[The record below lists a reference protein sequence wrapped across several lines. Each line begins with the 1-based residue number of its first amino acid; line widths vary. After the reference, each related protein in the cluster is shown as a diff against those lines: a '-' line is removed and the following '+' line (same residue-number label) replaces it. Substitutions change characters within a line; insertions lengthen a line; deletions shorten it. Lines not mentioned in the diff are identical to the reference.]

1 MVFVGYFY
9 TFAQS
14 KKQLVNDVIDCLLV
28 CYIRYRFINTIKNIL
43 KHKNSMTKKEQ
54 IIEKDSIVV
63 KFVGDSGDGM
73 QLSGT
78 LFSDA
83 AALTGNDIATF
94 PDYPAEIRAPHNT
107 IAGVSGYQVH
117 IGSHIY
123 SSGDKCDF
131 LVAMNPASFRSNLK
145 WAKKGAT
152 IIVDID
158 TFTDEAIAKAGYVE
172 TPFTEEIEHA
182 YTIVKAPIS
191 SFTKRIGQEQGADVK
206 TAEKC
211 RNMFALG
218 IIFYVTHK
226 TLEQTEKYLER
237 KFAKK
242 PDVVKLNKAVLH
254 EGYEFADKLELI
266 HSHIVSV
273 STAEMPK
280 GRYRNITG
288 NVATAWGLLAAAE
301 RSGLKL
307 FLGSY
312 PITPATDIMIELAKH
327 KSLGARVFQAE
338 DEIAGICSAI
348 GASYA
353 GALACTTTSGPGLSL
368 KSEALGLAVM
378 TELPLVVVDVQRG
391 GPSTGLPTKTEQ
403 SDLSQALFGRNGEA
417 PCIVV
422 AASSSANCFYW
433 AYTAAKLAIE
443 HMTPTILLTDGYLGN
458 GSQLFRIPK
467 VADLPE
473 IKPQFAKEND
483 PEYQPYRRNPETLAR
498 EWAIPGME
506 GLRHRVGGLEKESGI
521 GSVSTDP
528 ENHAKMTYYRQEK
541 VNRVAN
547 YIPNQEV
554 TGNVDGELLV
564 IGWGGTSGALTLA
577 VDEMVKEGKP
587 VAYTHFNYISPL
599 PKNTEDILKR
609 YKKIVVCEL
618 NNGQFAN
625 YLKMNFPQYP
635 MHQFNK
641 VMGLPFE
648 VGELKDK
655 FNEILG
661 E

>member
-1 MVFVGYFY
+1 M
-9 TFAQS
+9 A
-14 KKQLVNDVIDCLLV
+14 K
-28 CYIRYRFINTIKNIL
+28 
-43 KHKNSMTKKEQ
+43 Q
-54 IIEKDSIVV
+54 IIETDSVVV

-83 AALTGNDIATF
+83 AALGGNDIATF

-158 TFTDEAIAKAGYVE
+158 TFTDEAMTKAGY
-172 TPFTEEIEHA
+172 TSNPFTDELERE
-182 YTIVKAPIS
+182 YTIVKAPVT
-191 SFTKRIGQEQGADVK
+191 SFTKRIGEEKGADLK
-206 TAEKC
+206 TSEKC

-218 IIFYVTHK
+218 IIFYVTNK
-226 TLEQTEKYLER
+226 SLKQTETYLER

-242 PDVVKLNKAVLH
+242 PAVVELNKAVLR
-254 EGYEFADKLELI
+254 EGYEYAEKLELI
-266 HSHIVSV
+266 HSHIVEV
-273 STAEMPK
+273 SHAKMPAGK
-280 GRYRNITG
+280 YRNITG
-288 NVATAWGLLAAAE
+288 NVATAWGLLAASE
-301 RSGLKL
+301 RSGRQL

-312 PITPATDIMIELAKH
+312 PITPATDVMVELAKH

-353 GALACTTTSGPGLSL
+353 GALACTSTSGPGLSL

-403 SDLSQALFGRNGEA
+403 SDLNQALYGRNGEA
-417 PCIVV
+417 PLIVV

-433 AYTAAKLAIE
+433 AYTAAKLALE
-443 HMTPTILLTDGYLGN
+443 HMTPVILLTDGYLGN

-467 VADLPE
+467 VADLPG
-473 IKPQFAKEND
+473 ITPRLATPND
-483 PEYQPYRRNPETLAR
+483 PNYRPFRRDEETFAR

-506 GLRHRVGGLEKESGI
+506 GLRHRVGGLEKCPDGPL
-521 GSVSTDP
+521 STDP
-528 ENHAKMTYYRQEK
+528 ENHALMVHNRQEK

-547 YIPNQEV
+547 YIPDQEV
-554 TGNVDGELLV
+554 TGDPNADLLV
-564 IGWGGTSGALTLA
+564 VGWGGTSGALTLA
-577 VDEMVKEGKP
+577 VEEMNKEGKK
-587 VAYTHFNYISPL
+587 VAYTHFNYICPL
-599 PKNTEDILKR
+599 PKNTGEILHK

-618 NNGQFAN
+618 NNGQFAG
-625 YLKMNFPQYP
+625 YLRTQFPECPMKQY
-635 MHQFNK
+635 NK
-641 VMGLPFE
+641 IMGLPFE
-648 VGELKDK
+648 VGELKDCFTK
-655 FNEILG
+655 ILG